1 MLAQSHPGSLQYRRT
16 LNRMG
21 WSMLLFIAL
30 FDITSTIS
38 TSVDAIRTMI
48 PSPLWHNILTA
59 IYGIFSAICYMAPFF
74 LTGTFYYA
82 ISRRARTERASLEVN
97 LPHEFPLLIL
107 AGMAVLTA
115 GAYINSWFC
124 SAIGYT
130 IPDELVLAET
140 YDDPTVVIM
149 YMGVALAPAFAE
161 EFLFR
166 GVFYTNLR
174 PYGRTQAILISSLM
188 FALMH
193 QNIGQLFYT
202 FVAGIAMALMYEL
215 TGSIWCS
222 VFFHLF
228 NNEMSVLSEVVY
240 YGRGGEGIQPYLSIL
255 DGILFLLGVISI
267 FLLIGYYKKQ
277 TADGNSHRLCGI
289 FGACNNTVMRFDR
302 PLPASSVVRGV
313 LCPGMIVFT
322 VSTVALMCITWL
334 MLAIINGGWLYG

>member
-1 MLAQSHPGSLQYRRT
+1 MLARSHPGSLQYRRT

-38 TSVDAIRTMI
+38 ASIDVIRTMI
-48 PSPLWHNILTA
+48 PSPLWYNVLTA
-59 IYGIFSAICYMAPFF
+59 IYGILSAVCYMAPFF
-74 LTGTFYYA
+74 LTGIFYYVV
-82 ISRRARTERASLEVN
+82 SRRTRAERVSFEVKVT
-97 LPHEFPLLIL
+97 HEFPLLIL
-107 AGMAVLTA
+107 AGMAMLTA

-124 SAIGYT
+124 TAIGYT
-130 IPDELVLAET
+130 IPDELVLAEV

-149 YMGVALAPAFAE
+149 YMSVALAPAFAE

-228 NNEMSVLSEVVY
+228 NNEMSVLSEVIY
-240 YGRGGEGIQPYLSIL
+240 YGQGGEGIQPYLSIL
-255 DGILFLLGVISI
+255 DGILFLLGVISV

-277 TADGNSHRLCGI
+277 TACRDRSCSL
-289 FGACNNTVMRFDR
+289 FGMREDTVARFDR
-302 PLPASSVVRGV
+302 PLPASSVVKGA

-322 VSTVALMCITWL
+322 TVTVGLMCMTWL
-334 MLAIINGGWLYG
+334 MLAIINVGGLYG